1 MTKQVREQGPAAGPE
16 PGGVADAAAAPAVSG
31 AVSEVVAEAVAKVTA
46 DAAAAVEQVD
56 PEQPPARQVPL
67 LVESIGG
74 WRGLFDS
81 GIPVIVFV
89 AANAIAGLTAAIWA
103 AVACGIVLFGVRLAR
118 KESVQ
123 QAVSG
128 FLGVALA
135 AYIASRTG
143 EAKGFFLLGIWASFG
158 YAALFLVS
166 VLVRWPLVGV
176 VWEYVDGGGGRW
188 RKDAPLL
195 RVYTWTSL
203 VWIAVFLARGL
214 VQRFLYNEDR
224 TGMLAVAR
232 LAMGYPLTVGALA
245 LTIVAVRRVRRQA
258 DPDGEDPEPADA
270 PGPTAGRDTGSAA
283 GSGGPAEQPA

>member
-1 MTKQVREQGPAAGPE
+1 VTEQVGQQEQ
-16 PGGVADAAAAPAVSG
+16 S
-31 AVSEVVAEAVAKVTA
+31 AEAAEE
-46 DAAAAVEQVD
+46 AAEEA
-56 PEQPPARQVPL
+56 EQPRQQPL

-81 GIPVIVFV
+81 GVPVIVFV
-89 AANAIAGLTAAIWA
+89 AANAAAGLTAAIWA
-103 AVACGIVLFGVRLAR
+103 AIGCGALLLVVRLAR
-118 KESVQ
+118 RETVQ

-143 EAKGFFLLGIWASFG
+143 EAKGFFLLGIWASFI
-158 YAALFLVS
+158 YAGLFLAS

-188 RKDAPLL
+188 RQDAPLL
-195 RVYTWTSL
+195 RVYTWTTL
-203 VWIAVFLARGL
+203 VWIGVFLSRGL
-214 VQRFLYNEDR
+214 VQRFLYEEDR
-224 TGMLAVAR
+224 TGWLAVAR

-258 DPDGEDPEPADA
+258 EPDAGPAPEA
-270 PGPTAGRDTGSAA
+270 GPVAGPVAGSAA
-283 GSGGPAEQPA
+283 DGGPAEQQA